1 MGAAE
6 PFEEV
11 GAFKPGVV
19 DGTLVDEELVFRE
32 DDHHVVKTAAHNLA
46 PVVQAGGH
54 HTVTQADTLAVA
66 SQRCDATECLK
77 VCRTVR

>member
-46 PVVQAGGH
+46 PVRQAGGH
-54 HTVTQADTLAVA
+54 HAVTQADTLAA
-66 SQRCDATECLK
+66 AGSAATQRSA
-77 VCRTVR
+77 

>member
-6 PFEEV
+6 PFEEI

-32 DDHHVVKTAAHNLA
+32 DDHYVVKTAAHNLA
-46 PVVQAGGH
+46 PVVQTGCHHGYAGGY
-54 HTVTQADTLAVA
+54 ARRDW
-66 SQRCDATECLK
+66 QRCDATECLK
-77 VCRTVR
+77 ACRTVR

>member
-46 PVVQAGGH
+46 PVVQA
-54 HTVTQADTLAVA
+54 DTLAA
-66 SQRCDATECLK
+66 AGSAATQRSA
-77 VCRTVR
+77 